1 MRLRSQRARCAFAIA
16 WLLTACGGFS
26 PGLPHPF
33 GPPAQDATAA
43 SDRSAPE
50 PGWATGSVFDDLDGD
65 GARGAR
71 EPGLA
76 GVAVSN
82 GRDVVRTDAAGRY
95 RLRVGDDTILFVV
108 KPSGWRTPLSP
119 EHLPRFHYIHKPAG
133 SAPGL
138 HFPGVAAT
146 GELPASVDFP
156 LTPQTE
162 SDAFRVIVFGDTQ
175 PYDLEQLDFLSRDVI
190 SQVIGT
196 DAAFGITLGDL
207 VGDDLALFE
216 PLNRAIARIG
226 VPWYNVI
233 GNHDTNYDARDDAGS
248 DESFE
253 RVYGPTTY
261 AFDYARAHFIVLDD
275 VVYDGAD
282 RDPPSRQHYHG
293 GFDADALAFVRAYLE
308 GVPRDELV
316 VLLMHMP
323 LAGPPPFG
331 FAQSRELLALL
342 ANRPNTL
349 SFSSHTHM
357 QYQLFL
363 GPEAGFMGKAPHLHV
378 NQGAVAGSWWLGAR
392 DELGIPHATMR
403 DGTPNG
409 WSVLEIDGERYR
421 LRFHAARRPE
431 SEQMSIH
438 APAAVSSAQ
447 AGASEVYANVYA
459 GSERSSV
466 ELRFD
471 DTPEWQPLERV
482 ELPDPFYLELLA
494 REAELAPMLGRP
506 LPPAA
511 NSLHLWRGRLPA
523 NPPPGTHTLEVRSC
537 DVFGQTFT
545 ARRLIRIE

>member
-1 MRLRSQRARCAFAIA
+1 M
-16 WLLTACGGFS
+16 
-26 PGLPHPF
+26 
-33 GPPAQDATAA
+33 
-43 SDRSAPE
+43 
-50 PGWATGSVFDDLDGD
+50 
-65 GARGAR
+65 
-71 EPGLA
+71 
-76 GVAVSN
+76 
-82 GRDVVRTDAAGRY
+82 
-95 RLRVGDDTILFVV
+95 
-108 KPSGWRTPLSP
+108 
-119 EHLPRFHYIHKPAG
+119 
-133 SAPGL
+133 
-138 HFPGVAAT
+138 
-146 GELPASVDFP
+146 
-156 LTPQTE
+156 
-162 SDAFRVIVFGDTQ
+162 IVFGDTQ

-233 GNHDTNYDARDDAGS
+233 GNHDMNYDAQDDAGS

-253 RVYGPTTY
+253 RVYGPATY

-275 VVYDGAD
+275 VIYDGAD

-342 ANRPNTL
+342 ADRPNTL

-363 GPEAGFMGKAPHLHV
+363 GPEAGFTGKAPHLHV

-421 LRFHAARRPE
+421 LRFQAARRPE

-438 APAAVSSAQ
+438 APAAVTSAQ
-447 AGASEVYANVYA
+447 AGASEVI
-459 GSERSSV
+459 RQR
-466 ELRFD
+466 LRGIR
-471 DTPEWQPLERV
+471 TLERRAALRRHTRV
-482 ELPDPFYLELLA
+482 AAPRA
-494 REAELAPMLGRP
+494 RGAPGSVLSGAARARGRARTEAGARRSRRPPTRCTCGAAGCRRTRRPVRTRSRCAAATSSGRP
-506 LPPAA
+506 SA
-511 NSLHLWRGRLPA
+511 
-523 NPPPGTHTLEVRSC
+523 
-537 DVFGQTFT
+537 